1 MMFRRNSKVAAAL
14 VAVALVAAACG
25 SDDATDA
32 GADTSTDTTDNA
44 VVVTEAAL
52 KLGYLL
58 PETGQLAF
66 LGPPMISGAQLA
78 VQEINEAGGVL
89 GNPVE
94 LLSGDEAGDAGRA
107 AEEAS
112 RLLASDVQ
120 GIVGAAATGMTMA
133 VIDQITS
140 AGVVQC
146 SPSNTGI
153 GLTTQP
159 DKGYYFRT
167 APSDVLQAPV
177 LAELVIDAGY
187 ASVAIAARADDYG
200 VPFLEETVA
209 GLEARGADVVL
220 QEAYDADAG
229 TFDSVVDAMLGAGAD
244 AFVII
249 SFVEGA
255 QIVQGLLA
263 GGILPTQIFG
273 ADGIAG
279 AAFADNFPSAD
290 VLEGMRFTAPTAI
303 VPPDFEARLLAFNPN
318 LVDFLFSPNS
328 YDCVNLMALSAVAA
342 GSTASSGIRD
352 NMIAVTQGDNECTSF
367 AECAAFLA
375 DGKTIAYQSAV
386 GGALNLIEVREGGGE
401 PSRGIIETSVW
412 QGGEFVSTGTVAGD
426 LVG

>member
-1 MMFRRNSKVAAAL
+1 MMFRRKSKAAAAIA
-14 VAVALVAAACG
+14 AVALVAAACG
-25 SDDATDA
+25 GGGDDVEI
-32 GADTSTDTTDNA
+32 STDP
-44 VVVTEAAL
+44 L

-66 LGPPMISGAQLA
+66 LGPPMISGVQLA
-78 VQEINEAGGVL
+78 IQEINEAGGVL

-107 AEEAS
+107 AEEAT
-112 RLLASDVQ
+112 RLLAAGVR
-120 GIVGAAATGMTMA
+120 GIIGAASTGMTVA
-133 VIDQITS
+133 VLDQITS

-153 GLTTQP
+153 RLTALP

-177 LAELVIDAGY
+177 LAELVINAGY
-187 ASVAIAARADDYG
+187 TSIAVTARADDYG

-209 GLEARGADVVL
+209 QLESRGATVTIA
-220 QEAYDADAG
+220 ESYDPDSG
-229 TFDSVVDAMLGAGAD
+229 TFDSVVDAMLGSGAE

-263 GGILPTQIFG
+263 AGISPTQLFG

-279 AAFADNFPSAD
+279 TAFANNFPSAS

-303 VPPDFEARLLAFNPN
+303 VPADFESRLLAFNPN
-318 LVDFLFSPNS
+318 LVDFLYSPNS
-328 YDCVNLMALSAVAA
+328 YDCTNLIALSAVAA
-342 GSTASSGIRD
+342 KSTASSAIRGQ
-352 NMIAVTQGDNECTSF
+352 MIAITRGANECGSF
-367 AECAAFLA
+367 AECKAFLDA
-375 DGKTIAYQSAV
+375 GQTIAYQSAA
-386 GGALNLIEVREGGGE
+386 GGPLNFIEVREGGGE
-401 PSRGIIETSVW
+401 PSRGIIEISEW
-412 QGGEFVSTGTVAGD
+412 RNGEFVSTGTVAGD
-426 LVG
+426 L

>member
-1 MMFRRNSKVAAAL
+1 MMFRRKSKATAAL
-14 VAVALVAAACG
+14 AAVALVAAACG
-25 SDDATDA
+25 GGDEAGSD
-32 GADTSTDTTDNA
+32 S
-44 VVVTEAAL
+44 AL

-66 LGPPMISGAQLA
+66 LGPPMISGVQLA
-78 VQEINEAGGVL
+78 VQEINDAGGVL

-94 LLSGDEAGDAGRA
+94 VLSGDEAGDAGRA

-112 RLLASDVQ
+112 RLLAADVQ
-120 GIVGAAATGMTMA
+120 AIVGAAATGMTMA
-133 VIDQITS
+133 VIENVTS

-159 DKGYYFRT
+159 DNGYYFRT

-177 LAELVIDAGY
+177 LADLVVNAGY
-187 ASVAIAARADDYG
+187 TNVAVVARADDYG

-209 GLEARGADVVL
+209 GLEARGAGIAL
-220 QEAYDADAG
+220 SESYDPEAG
-229 TFDSVVDAMLGAGAD
+229 TFDSVVDAMVGSGAD
-244 AFVII
+244 AYVVI

-263 GGILPTQIFG
+263 AGVAANEIFG

-290 VLEGMRFTAPTAI
+290 VLEGMRVTAPTAI
-303 VPPDFEARLLAFNPN
+303 VPPDFEARLLAFNPD
-318 LVDFLFSPNS
+318 LVDFLFAPNA
-328 YDCVNLMALSAVAA
+328 YDCANLIALSAVAA
-342 GSTASSGIRD
+342 GSTASADIRD
-352 NMIAVTQGDNECTSF
+352 NMIAVTQGDNACTTF
-367 AECAAFLA
+367 AECKGFLD
-375 DGKTIAYQSAV
+375 DGQTIAYQSAV
-386 GGALNLIEVREGGGE
+386 GGPLNMIEVREGGGE
-401 PSRGIIETSVW
+401 PSRGIIETSEW
-412 QGGEFVSTGTVAGD
+412 KGGEFVSTGTVAGD

>member
-1 MMFRRNSKVAAAL
+1 MMFRRNSKVAAAI

-25 SDDATDA
+25 SDDAGTDA
-32 GADTSTDTTDNA
+32 GTDTDTGNGD
-44 VVVTEAAL
+44 VVVSEAAL

-66 LGPPMISGAQLA
+66 LGPPMISGVQMA
-78 VQEINEAGGVL
+78 VQEINDAGGVL

-94 LLSGDEAGDAGRA
+94 LLSGDEASDAGRA
-107 AEEAS
+107 AEDAS

-120 GIVGAAATGMTMA
+120 AIVGAAATGMTMA

-159 DKGYYFRT
+159 DNGYYFRT

-177 LAELVIDAGY
+177 LAELVIDADY
-187 ASVAIAARADDYG
+187 TVVAVAARADDYG
-200 VPFLEETVA
+200 VPFLNETVTS
-209 GLEARGADVVL
+209 LEARGAEVVA
-220 QEAYDADAG
+220 QEAYDPDAG
-229 TFDSVVDAMLGAGAD
+229 TFDSVVDALLGSGAE
-244 AFVII
+244 AFVLIT
-249 SFVEGA
+249 FVEGA

-263 GGILPTQIFG
+263 AGIEPTQIFG

-279 AAFADNFPSAD
+279 AAFADNFPSTD

-318 LVDFLFSPNS
+318 LVDFLFAPNS
-328 YDCVNLMALSAVAA
+328 YDCVNLIALSAVAA
-342 GSTASSGIRD
+342 GSTASSAIRD
-352 NMIAVTQGDNECTSF
+352 NMIAVTQGDNECTTF
-367 AECAAFLA
+367 AECAEFLA
-375 DGKTIAYQSAV
+375 AGQSIAYQSAV
-386 GGALNLIEVREGGGE
+386 GGPLNLIEVREGGGE

-412 QGGEFVSTGTVAGD
+412 RNGEFVSTGTVAGD
-426 LVG
+426 LVR

>member
-1 MMFRRNSKVAAAL
+1 MMFRRKSKAAAAL
-14 VAVALVAAACG
+14 VAVALIAAACG
-25 SDDATDA
+25 GDDSSNGDVAISD
-32 GADTSTDTTDNA
+32 
-44 VVVTEAAL
+44 AAL
-52 KLGYLL
+52 KIGYLL

-78 VQEINEAGGVL
+78 VQEINDAGGVL

-120 GIVGAAATGMTMA
+120 AIVGAAATGMTMA

-159 DKGYYFRT
+159 DNGYYFRT

-177 LAELVIDAGY
+177 LAELVIEAGY
-187 ASVAIAARADDYG
+187 TSVAVAARADDYG
-200 VPFLEETVA
+200 VPFLAETVA

-220 QEAYDADAG
+220 QEAFDPEAG
-229 TFDSVVDAMLGAGAD
+229 TFDSVVDAMLGSGAD
-244 AFVII
+244 AFVLIT
-249 SFVEGA
+249 FVEGA

-263 GGILPTQIFG
+263 AGIEATQIFG

-318 LVDFLFSPNS
+318 LVDFLFAPNS
-328 YDCVNLMALSAVAA
+328 YDCLNLFALSAVVA
-342 GSTASSGIRD
+342 GSTASSAIRG
-352 NMIAVTQGDNECTSF
+352 NMIAVTRGDNECTTF
-367 AECAAFLA
+367 AECIAFIDA
-375 DGKTIAYQSAV
+375 GQTIAYQSAA
-386 GGALNLIEVREGGGE
+386 GASLNLIEVREGGGE

-412 QGGEFVSTGTVAGD
+412 RNGEFISTGTVAGD
-426 LVG
+426 LVS

>member
-1 MMFRRNSKVAAAL
+1 MMFRRNTKVATAL
-14 VAVALVAAACG
+14 AAVALVVAACG
-25 SDDATDA
+25 SDSSDA
-32 GADTSTDTTDNA
+32 
-44 VVVTEAAL
+44 EAL

-66 LGPPMISGAQLA
+66 LGPPMTSGVQLA
-78 VQEINEAGGVL
+78 VEEINAAGGVL

-120 GIVGAAATGMTMA
+120 GIIGAAATGMTMA
-133 VIDQITS
+133 VIDNITS

-153 GLTTQP
+153 GLTTYP
-159 DKGYYFRT
+159 DSGYYFRT

-177 LAELVIDAGY
+177 LADLVVEAGY
-187 ASVAIAARADDYG
+187 TSVAVAARADDYG
-200 VPFLEETVA
+200 VPFLEETVK
-209 GLEARGADVVL
+209 GLEARGATVVL
-220 QEAYDADAG
+220 KEAYDPEAG
-229 TFDSVVDAMLGAGAD
+229 TFDSVVDAMIGSGAD
-244 AFVII
+244 AHVII

-263 GGILPTQIFG
+263 AGVAPTEIFG

-279 AAFADNFPSAD
+279 AAFADNFPSTD

-303 VPPDFEARLLAFNPN
+303 VPPDFEARLLAFNPE
-318 LVDFLFSPNS
+318 LVDFLFSPNA
-328 YDCVNLMALSAVAA
+328 YDCVNLIALSAVAA
-342 GSTASSGIRD
+342 GSTTSAAIRD
-352 NMIAVTQGDNECTSF
+352 NMIAVTQGDNECTTF
-367 AECAAFLA
+367 AECVAFLDA
-375 DGKTIAYQSAV
+375 GETIAYQSAV
-386 GGALNLIEVREGGGE
+386 GAPLNLIEVREGGGE
-401 PSRGIIETSVW
+401 PSRGIIETSAW
-412 QGGEFVSTGTVAGD
+412 QNGEFVSLGQVAGD

>member
-25 SDDATDA
+25 GDDATDA
-32 GADTSTDTTDNA
+32 GADTGTVTTDVPA
-44 VVVTEAAL
+44 VAEPAL

-66 LGPPMISGAQLA
+66 LGPPMVSGVQLA

-89 GNPVE
+89 GKPVE

-120 GIVGAAATGMTMA
+120 AIVGAAATGMTMA

-187 ASVAIAARADDYG
+187 TSVAIAARADDYG
-200 VPFLEETVA
+200 VPFLEETAA

-220 QEAYDADAG
+220 QEAYDPDAG

-279 AAFADNFPSAD
+279 AAFADNFPSTD

-318 LVDFLFSPNS
+318 LVDFLFSPNA
-328 YDCVNLMALSAVAA
+328 YDCVNLFALSAVAA
-342 GSTASSGIRD
+342 GSTASSAIRD
-352 NMIAVTQGDNECTSF
+352 NMIAVTQGDNECTTF
-367 AECAAFLA
+367 AECVAFLA
-375 DGKTIAYQSAV
+375 NGQTIAYQSAV
-386 GGALNLIEVREGGGE
+386 GGPLNLIEVREGGGE